1 MGVGGIGSSYMS
13 SYLNY
18 SSTINQL
25 RLQQALQRYQA
36 NTQAVTPVQR
46 VSSYNGSRGTYS
58 ASGKSFLK
66 EYNST
71 MSDLMQ
77 SANTLRA
84 SNSSGVVNDLVLGS
98 SDASVVTAE
107 SRYGI
112 SSVKD
117 LTVDVEQIAK
127 AQINQS
133 EGVAAS
139 ARASSG
145 MDFSIASQ
153 KASGGSSSISVH
165 VDAKNERGITRTNR
179 EMLTEA
185 ARQINQA
192 RGDVQAS
199 VVEKDGKVSLQ
210 LTGKSTGAGN
220 TYEVNGNTGGIEG
233 LDRTVQ
239 ASQDA
244 RYSITRNGSTQ
255 NYTSSDN
262 KVSLDLG
269 RVNATLKSEG
279 SATISP
285 QRDSDKIISAVEEL
299 VKNYNNAV
307 ELLGRNMD
315 RGPGVTNQLRNMVR
329 GLGSTQSLEKAGITK
344 NDDGTLSFDKEALTE
359 NLKKDPNLV
368 NNIIS
373 GQNGIA
379 QTAYNRA
386 SSGLQTNS
394 ASLLQNDL
402 NQRTSDLMMTDSYHF
417 LNSFSRAGAHNLSN
431 YMALGLMMD
440 YLV

>member
-1 MGVGGIGSSYMS
+1 MAVGGIGSSYMS
-13 SYLNY
+13 SYFNY
-18 SSTINQL
+18 SSSINQL
-25 RLQQALQRYQA
+25 RLQQALQKNQV
-36 NTQAVTPVQR
+36 NSQAVTPVQR

-58 ASGKSFLK
+58 ASSMNFLK

-71 MSDLMQ
+71 MSNLMQ

-84 SNSSGVVNDLVLGS
+84 SNSSGVMNDLVLGS
-98 SDASVVTAE
+98 SDDSVMTAE
-107 SRYGI
+107 SKYGI

-117 LTVDVEQIAK
+117 LTVNVEQIAK
-127 AQINQS
+127 AQMNQS
-133 EGVAAS
+133 EGVSAS
-139 ARASSG
+139 ARVSSG

-153 KASGGSSSISVH
+153 KASGGSSSIAVH

-192 RGDVQAS
+192 KGDVQAS
-199 VVEKDGKVSLQ
+199 VVEKDGQVSLQ
-210 LTGKSTGAGN
+210 LTGKSAGAGN
-220 TYEVNGNTGGIEG
+220 TFEVKGNTGAIKG
-233 LDRTVQ
+233 LDKVSQ

-244 RYSITRNGSTQ
+244 RYSVTRNGRTQ

-262 KVSLDLG
+262 KVSMDYG

-279 SATISP
+279 SASLSP
-285 QRDSDKIISAVEEL
+285 RRDNDKIISAVENL

-315 RGPGVTNQLRNMVR
+315 RGPGVTSQLRNMVR
-329 GLGSTQSLEKAGITK
+329 GLGSTQAMEKAGITK

-359 NLKKDPNLV
+359 NLRKDPKLV
-368 NNIIS
+368 NEIIS

-402 NQRTSDLMMTDSYHF
+402 NQRTSDLMMTDNYHF